1 MEWALAK
8 ARMKELLDA
17 SLVKFSKGEYE
28 STIILPTKK
37 DIFGNWIGYQTCG
50 DYRPINK

>member
-8 ARMKELLDA
+8 AQMKELLDA
-17 SLVKFSKGEYE
+17 RLVKFSKGKYA
-28 STIILPTKK
+28 STTILPTKK
-37 DIFGNWIGYQTCG
+37 DIFGNWIRCQICG